1 MAIVS
6 IGKILFPG
14 KKPNME
20 DVKNYLNNTLNS
32 EYIVK
37 ETDDIIKIGSK
48 FASEFCGSDYTN
60 KLQGALLKAKA
71 NASQIIPEMIENA
84 TNRRWVE
91 NKESK
96 HNKDAKFGWYRYDS
110 QFSLPVIFDGNQS
123 LNYYRATLV
132 VRINDNGLYLH
143 DVVNIKKEDSKP
155 FES

>member
-48 FASEFCGSDYTN
+48 FASEFCGSDYTK